1 MAELIVMC
9 GVLAAF
15 LYASYA
21 MMQNQEKTKKH
32 DNFEFKKAKDVT
44 QKLADVKGIDE
55 IRDEI
60 QDLIKMIK
68 N

>member
-1 MAELIVMC
+1 
-9 GVLAAF
+9 
-15 LYASYA
+15 